1 MRIASV
7 IILMVSCFGFIVSAG
22 AQQQIFKNYTVNDG
36 LISND
41 IRRIF
46 QDSKGFLWI
55 GTMEGLS
62 KYDGNTF
69 TNFTRSKG
77 LSHSVVNDFYELND
91 GKLYVALNNG
101 IIDEIT

>member
-1 MRIASV
+1 MRIRLYA
-7 IILMVSCFGFIVSAG
+7 ILIFLFTLPTDLVN

-36 LISND
+36 LIAND

-77 LSHSVVNDFYELND
+77 LSYASFSSSQSELYQTVYQRRWWANRN
-91 GKLYVALNNG
+91 V
-101 IIDEIT
+101 